1 MAQNV
6 DAHTIRP
13 PRALALPAG
22 VAARWFRL
30 GVGAVALAS
39 GVFFVV
45 RLTAWPPHEDETLAL
60 FVGRDSL
67 GGVVGHVTHDRGG
80 APLHFLL
87 AWGVAHAG
95 FGLAGLRLVSAAIAL
110 ASLPA
115 MAALGARLVDR
126 RTALLGTTLA
136 APTWIFLFHGVFGRM
151 YSLFLL
157 TSTLAALALLRAL
170 DRGGGRR
177 WTLWVL
183 AILATVGTHPY
194 GALVFVGQG
203 LFVLLAHLG
212 RLRAALVAFAAV
224 LVVGVP
230 FWLTDL
236 VLASRFDVGVG
247 GGGQQLGSSRTVASY
262 LWHVAGDLSAGWTL
276 GLVPILALALLG
288 AVSVPRE
295 TLLLT
300 ASLILTPTVAFFGT
314 RLGSTAAPQ
323 TRHLIFVLPL
333 FSLLVAAGLLR
344 AARRLPAV
352 LVLAVVALVTAEV
365 GWAWHRTPALVVGE
379 ARVRET
385 ARHEAGAWLARTARV
400 DDVLFGYEPLF
411 LGAWERDRAFPR
423 TVVPRADATLAL
435 RVLRRTTPLGRGVFV
450 IDGSDSRNARPT
462 LGIALRAPSP
472 GEAFV
477 VRRFGPFLV
486 VRTRHATRTPAR
498 FLALAESVQR
508 LSRSLG
514 IAHAG
519 VNLDTVRQAER
530 RLERS
535 QRLDGP

>member
-6 DAHTIRP
+6 DAQTIRP
-13 PRALALPAG
+13 PRALSLPAA
-22 VAARWFRL
+22 VATRWFRL
-30 GVGAVALAS
+30 GVGGVALAS
-39 GVFFVV
+39 AAFFLV

-87 AWGVAHAG
+87 AWGVAHTG
-95 FGLAGLRLVSAAIAL
+95 FGLTALRLVSAAIAL

-157 TSTLAALALLRAL
+157 TSTLAALSLLRAL
-170 DRGGGRR
+170 DRGGARR
-177 WTLWVL
+177 WALWVL
-183 AILATVGTHPY
+183 AIIVTVGTHPY
-194 GALVFVGQG
+194 GALVFIGQG
-203 LFVLLAHLG
+203 LFVVLAHRE
-212 RLRAALVAFAAV
+212 RLRAALVAVGAV
-224 LVVGVP
+224 LAVGAP

-236 VLASRFDVGVG
+236 VLAGRFDVGLG
-247 GGGQQLGSSRTVASY
+247 GGGQQLGSTRTVASY
-262 LWHVAGDLSAGWTL
+262 LWQVAGDLSAGWTL
-276 GLVPILALALLG
+276 VLVPILALAMVG

-295 TLLLT
+295 MLLLT
-300 ASLILTPTVAFFGT
+300 VSLVGAPTAAFFGA
-314 RLGSTAAPQ
+314 RLGNTAAPQ
-323 TRHLIFVLPL
+323 TRHLIFVLPV
-333 FSLLVAAGLLR
+333 FSLLVAAGLVRL
-344 AARRLPAV
+344 ARRLPAV
-352 LVLAVVALVTAEV
+352 LVVAVVAILAAEV
-365 GWAWHRTPALVVGE
+365 AWTWHRTPALVVGE
-379 ARVRET
+379 AKARET
-385 ARHEAGAWLARTARV
+385 ARHEAAAWLARTARV
-400 DDVLFGYEPLF
+400 DDVLFGYEPLY
-411 LGAWERDRAFPR
+411 LGAWERDKAFPS

-462 LGIALRAPSP
+462 LSIVLRAPSP
-472 GEAFV
+472 AEAFV

-486 VRTRHATRTPAR
+486 VRTRHATRTPGR

-530 RLERS
+530 RLGR
-535 QRLDGP
+535 G